1 MSSPAWDQ
9 PAKTG
14 RGVCFFKCPV
24 FNRISQYIQR
34 SRENMTHSKEQNRS
48 PETHPKKTQISDL
61 LDKDFETTALN
72 MFN

>member
-1 MSSPAWDQ
+1 M
-9 PAKTG
+9 
-14 RGVCFFKCPV
+14 
-24 FNRISQYIQR
+24 I
-34 SRENMTHSKEQNRS
+34 HSKEQNRS